1 MEIMKYTTLVLQ
13 TTGVREQSKQYR
25 NQYRSMFG
33 EYPIIW
39 GIGMRSIK
47 EAELYSFF
55 VDTQYFRFIKYNSDS
70 RGVFSEI
77 PLNEVINVQLRR
89 GDIFALLNH
98 VSQFIRISL
107 SYRSGTFTFYVITN
121 NTAHFDQI
129 EEKLPRTVKLALLRE
144 EKRKLQES
152 RVPANDVIGSNVK
165 GVISETEIREEKE
178 LVTSERRVQSEN
190 LGSEFV
196 DVISEVQNK
205 TQDQSE
211 RDKKTGQKE
220 GESDQT
226 SDSQKRPK
234 QDKEKHAIMLWDYD
248 NVPLKNSETMDPTA
262 RSLKR
267 IISENGEYNRM
278 ICISAVTLSDNIV
291 SKIHGIHPDIEVIR
305 VPQGRDSTDRSLE
318 RYATKF
324 IEKYPNSDMLVISGD
339 HYFIPTINRVA
350 TIGAKVIIVHTG
362 NLSTKVIGEIPAMQL
377 INLSLTTSKNTQKG
391 RDIPNDQKN
400 QCTICSRLFGSKTS
414 LKQHLS
420 SKHKTSL
427 KTFTCHYCPSVLRT
441 KNERIIHVQNNH
453 SEYVNELTCK
463 KCGKLLAS
471 KQAVRNHT
479 KSHL

>member
-1 MEIMKYTTLVLQ
+1 MKYTTLVLQ

-25 NQYRSMFG
+25 DQYRSMFG

-55 VDTQYFRFIKYNSDS
+55 VDTQYFRFIKYNSDR
-70 RGVFSEI
+70 RGDFSEI
-77 PLNEVINVQLRR
+77 PLNEVRGVQLKR

-107 SYRSGTFTFYVITN
+107 SYRNDTFTFYVITN
-121 NTAHFDQI
+121 NTSHFDQI
-129 EEKLPRTVKLALLRE
+129 EEKLPRTVKLALLGE
-144 EKRKLQES
+144 EKRKSQES
-152 RVPANDVIGSNVK
+152 QVPANDVIGSNLK

-178 LVTSERRVQSEN
+178 LVTSEIRVQSEN
-190 LGSEFV
+190 LAPELAVTSEE
-196 DVISEVQNK
+196 EVQN
-205 TQDQSE
+205 TPQNQSE
-211 RDKKTGQKE
+211 RDEKTDRSE
-220 GESDQT
+220 GESDHT
-226 SDSQKRPK
+226 SDSQKRPE
-234 QDKEKHAIMLWDYD
+234 QDLEKHAIMLWDYD
-248 NVPLKNSETMDPTA
+248 NVPLKNSGTMDPTA
-262 RSLKR
+262 KSLKR

-362 NLSTKVIGEIPAMQL
+362 NLSTKVIGEIPNMQL
-377 INLSLTTSKNTQKG
+377 INLSLTTPKNTQKE
-391 RDIPNDQKN
+391 RESPNNQKN
-400 QCTICSRLFGSKTS
+400 QCTICSRSFGSKTS

-420 SKHKTSL
+420 SKHKTSQ

-441 KNERIIHVQNNH
+441 KNERIIHVQNSH
-453 SEYVNELTCK
+453 SEYINELTCK

-471 KQAVRNHT
+471 KQAVSSHT
-479 KSHL
+479 RSHL